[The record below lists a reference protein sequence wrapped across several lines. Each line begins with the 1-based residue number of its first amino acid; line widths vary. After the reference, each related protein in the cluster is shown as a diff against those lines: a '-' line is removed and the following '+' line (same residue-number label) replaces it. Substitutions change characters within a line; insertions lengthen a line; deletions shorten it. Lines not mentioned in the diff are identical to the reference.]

1 MGLLQSSCRFILLP
15 GFVGLVCCGCGS
27 AQNAT
32 IGLALNESN
41 DDLAAQSAI
50 AEQSVESEVAV
61 KPAAADKGPGGAVSV
76 TTASSSSAASAAAY
90 REAINLASGAY
101 HLSQS
106 AISPDDWGLISS
118 RWQRAADLLKKVTE
132 GDENYSVA
140 QQKMAKYSRN
150 AEQAMAELQALQQ
163 SIQTPLPVRRQV
175 VLPQAPSVPNARS
188 SHSATASPAG
198 GARIPVVRRLH
209 GTPVVRVTFNGAKS
223 YDMILDTGASRTLIT
238 RQMADELGIVET
250 ERMLAAT
257 ASAAEV
263 SFGLGRVRSISMGQV
278 TLQNARVGIGDA
290 VDIGL
295 LGNDFLS
302 GYDVTIRDRDN
313 VVELVAAE

>member
-15 GFVGLVCCGCGS
+15 GFVGLLCCGCGS
-27 AQNAT
+27 ADNAS
-32 IGLALNESN
+32 IELASSES
-41 DDLAAQSAI
+41 DGELAAKSGM
-50 AEQSVESEVAV
+50 AEAS
-61 KPAAADKGPGGAVSV
+61 AVSTV
-76 TTASSSSAASAAAY
+76 AAQTVLAEKGASELSAVSAASAPSSSAAAENAY

-101 HLSQS
+101 HLSLS
-106 AISPDDWGLISS
+106 AISPDDWGLIAS
-118 RWQRAADLLKKVTE
+118 RWQRAADRLKQVTE
-132 GDENYSVA
+132 ADENYSVA
-140 QQKMAKYSRN
+140 QQKMAEYSRN
-150 AEQAMAELQALQQ
+150 AEQAIAQIQALER
-163 SIQTPLPVRRQV
+163 SVEMPLPVRPQV
-175 VLPQAPSVPNARS
+175 LQPAPSISTVGAS
-188 SHSATASPAG
+188 SSASFAG
-198 GARIPVVRRLH
+198 GAKIPVVRRLH
-209 GTPVVRVTFNGAKS
+209 GTPVVRVMFNGAKS

-238 RQMADELGIVET
+238 RQMANELGIIET

-257 ASAAEV
+257 ASASEV